1 MVPHSETLWRC
12 ITDVVTPKCQHVNYI
27 ITIVHTPIPELQMY
41 CNCSPIGRL
50 IWQQA
55 LNDVGTVEVHEA
67 RQVRGCGACPLTSIL
82 HLLSEIVSDTIL
94 G

>member
-1 MVPHSETLWRC
+1 MVPHSESLWRC

-27 ITIVHTPIPELQMY
+27 ITIAHTPRPEATNVLYLQ
-41 CNCSPIGRL
+41 SHRRL

-67 RQVRGCGACPLTSIL
+67 CQVGVWSMPPDFNFTP
-82 HLLSEIVSDTIL
+82 SEIVSDTIL